1 VVLVVLRLS
10 LGFHFLYE
18 GVWKIK
24 HPEFSAEPFLTQAKG
39 PLAPLFYAMI
49 PDIDGRERLRIEK
62 DDKGKK
68 VITGKHYLNAW
79 KDLAEKV
86 KIKYRLDDEQKA
98 QVDQIYAHFE
108 DAVTT
113 FLAANLEEIEAYFGS
128 LDRFEKQL
136 AEEENG
142 AAYQQKRNWDRRQE
156 LRKEVNVWLTGL
168 DKTGK
173 SYQAALWNVLKDD
186 QKAEGALPVGWTQT
200 DLLNFAVTYGLTA
213 IGLCLL
219 LGLCTRLA
227 ALGGAVFL
235 IFVLMT
241 QPPWPPIYPPAPEVV
256 GHALIVDKN
265 FVEMVALFLVAATAV
280 GRWAGLDF
288 FLYRLFGRPMEAWW
302 KDKYGHATW
311 SMNDYA
317 DEIAMLAIHNKPE
330 DHFGLMAAE
339 KEIRKLGSEIS
350 SRWGSNGMRQVWT
363 LIKSHPRFGA
373 PGDVAA
379 TALTRLWDGVGEW
392 KC

>member
-1 VVLVVLRLS
+1 MVLVVLRLS

-49 PDIDGRERLRIEK
+49 PDIDGRERLRIEQ
-62 DDKGKK
+62 DEKGNKF
-68 VITGKHYLNAW
+68 ITGKSYLDAW
-79 KDLAEKV
+79 KDLGERV
-86 KIKYRLDDEQKA
+86 KLKYRLDDDQKA
-98 QVDQIYAHFE
+98 QVDEIYSRYAG
-108 DAVTT
+108 AVEA
-113 FLAANLEEIEAYFGS
+113 FLADNLNEIEAHFKS
-128 LDRFEKQL
+128 LDAFEKQL
-136 AEEENG
+136 AEGTNG
-142 AAYQQKRNWDRRQE
+142 AAHQQKRDWDRRQE

-168 DKTGK
+168 DKSGK
-173 SYQAALWNVLKDD
+173 SYQGALWNILKPD
-186 QKAEGALPVGWTQT
+186 QQAEGPLPVAWTQS
-200 DLLNFAVTYGLTA
+200 DLLNFAVTYGLAA

-219 LGLCTRLA
+219 LGFCTRLA
-227 ALGGAVFL
+227 AIGGGMFM
-235 IFVLMT
+235 ISVLLT
-241 QPPWPPIYPPAPEVV
+241 QPPWPSIYPPAPEVV

-288 FLYRLFGRPMEAWW
+288 FLYRFLGRPLEAWW
-302 KDKYGHATW
+302 QEKYGHATW

-317 DEIAMLAIHNKPE
+317 DEIAMLALSNKPE
-330 DHFGLMAAE
+330 DQFGLLAAE

-363 LIKSHPRFGA
+363 LIKTHPRFGA
-373 PGDVAA
+373 HGEVAS